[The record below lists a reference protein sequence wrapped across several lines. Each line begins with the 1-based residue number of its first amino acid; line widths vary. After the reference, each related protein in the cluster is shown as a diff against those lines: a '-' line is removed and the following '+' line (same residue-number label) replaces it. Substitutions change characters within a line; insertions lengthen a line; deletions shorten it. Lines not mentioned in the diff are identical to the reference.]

1 MSATPVL
8 DDFDM
13 NYSEI
18 LKGRLENVISLPTGL
33 NSNHRGYAVYYAS
46 RIWVWNGLQWI
57 TWDSLPWS
65 YEDNDAL
72 DSNNPRDEIT
82 PFNATSYYLDGSN
95 TNPWNINI
103 SEGYDD
109 NVARTIGTLHFIGTT
124 RIISDWQTIR
134 GRRFVYTAKDGSWF
148 NIKNLSINT
157 VPTNH
162 KRIDTRTDTD
172 LTELIKAEFS
182 YSPTSDVWILVS
194 FERKM
199 NTAQQSSG
207 QSQCCKQEIYYELIS
222 VVGGDKLQLGGVP
235 NGLLTS
241 GDDCSYFQVH
251 IQGEWSVEPMDNDE
265 GLDFQGVPLYC
276 QFLIRQDENSAWNI
290 VKSVRYN
297 WQSGETIY
305 FDEEFIYL
313 NTGSFYVGCS
323 FSDEEFGNGHTVY
336 PIQNFERFWIR
347 MNVVKCPK
355 TSWFNRYDIL
365 STGVVPLSQFIGY
378 APSPIGE
385 GLPFDGYYEVM
396 AFVEFKEYES
406 NRINTA
412 SCVSSQTLEL
422 MAPMDNW
429 RLVDKSGVISVTATH
444 EDVKWFN
451 FSLQGSVIIFAQSNI
466 CGSRAVSYRVTLPNG
481 SFRQILGGYIHVK
494 YLGTIEGLNCKEV
507 QQGGQ

>member
-18 LKGRLENVISLPTGL
+18 LKGRLENVISLPIGL

-46 RIWVWNGLQWI
+46 KIWVWNGLQWI

-82 PFNATSYYLDGSN
+82 PFNATSNFLNSSL
-95 TNPWNINI
+95 WNINLA
-103 SEGYDD
+103 EGYND
-109 NVARTIGTLHFIGTT
+109 NLPRTIGTMNFIGSNNT
-124 RIISDWQTIR
+124 ISDWQTIR

-148 NIKNLSINT
+148 NIKNLSINN
-157 VPTNH
+157 VPANH

-199 NTAQQSSG
+199 NTAQQSSS

-251 IQGEWSVEPMDNDE
+251 IKGEWSVEPMDNDE
-265 GLDFQGVPLYC
+265 GLDFHGVPLYC

-365 STGVVPLSQFIGY
+365 STGIIPLSQFTGY

-451 FSLQGSVIIFAQSNI
+451 FSLQGSAIIFAQSNI